1 MQPAGSTSSKRDPT
15 PVALFRRRTT
25 SKSPEVRW
33 LASTQIRQRP
43 RRRLRGLVVALVLAE
58 IVFVAV
64 VFLAQRRGADP
75 PRGQIAVAPKTDAP
89 AAVPDLRGTIPP
101 AQPAAPDRPSEPAV
115 SVVPDAQTDTDQ
127 PPDPPPAASPV
138 TGAFPAPSSDGDD
151 PTAAN
156 FAVYLNEFAPDQAGA
171 LALAIG
177 AQRRFGA
184 ALGGARFSY
193 KRVRAADNDVFR
205 LRVSGFSRER
215 ASQICE
221 AVTEMGGACEV
232 GPK

>member
-1 MQPAGSTSSKRDPT
+1 
-15 PVALFRRRTT
+15 VALFRRITT

-33 LASTQIRQRP
+33 LASTQVRQRP
-43 RRRLRGLVVALVLAE
+43 RRRWRGLVVALVLDE
-58 IVFVAV
+58 LVFVAV
-64 VFLAQRRGADP
+64 VFLAQRRGAEP
-75 PRGQIAVAPKTDAP
+75 PRDQSAVAPKTDALAP
-89 AAVPDLRGTIPP
+89 APNLRGSKVPS
-101 AQPAAPDRPSEPAV
+101 QPAAPDRPSDAPVAA
-115 SVVPDAQTDTDQ
+115 VPDAPTATEQ
-127 PPDPPPAASPV
+127 PAAAFPI
-138 TGAFPAPSSDGDD
+138 TGTFPAPNSDPSDD
-151 PTAAN
+151 PAAPN

-193 KRVRAADNDVFR
+193 KRVRAADNDVWR

-215 ASQICE
+215 AGQISQ
-221 AVTEMGGACEV
+221 AVTELGGACEV